1 MSNLRKAFD
10 GNDYATNVI
19 EQMWGISP
27 KEVHERLKKDQVPAY
42 FYEDAPVVQKIQ
54 TSPSDYSSLT
64 SSEEIPMNKSLLL
77 TLGALFGAGLV
88 GTALWRV
95 VRDWAENHEQQIAD
109 PSDTNKGNK
118 GPGRDYGPGNR
129 RPAPKRPSPSAPHFK
144 PETTEEDLHVIRRA
158 DGPRSSPPRV
168 SRDIIA
174 PSDVV
179 NGPSGPSAE
188 TIPPDQSVETVSPN
202 PVVPTDLDA
211 MRRRQFDSTQN
222 EDAF

>member
-10 GNDYATNVI
+10 GNEYATSVI

-42 FYEDAPVVQKIQ
+42 FYEDAPVAQKIQ
-54 TSPSDYSSLT
+54 PSPSHYSSLT

-95 VRDWAENHEQQIAD
+95 VRDWAENYEKQIAD
-109 PSDTNKGNK
+109 PPNTNKENK

-144 PETTEEDLHVIRRA
+144 PETTEEDLHVNFRRA

-174 PSDVV
+174 PSGFVD
-179 NGPSGPSAE
+179 GPSGPTAE
-188 TIPPDQSVETVSPN
+188 TIPLDQNVTTVLPN
-202 PVVPTDLDA
+202 PAVSTDLDA
-211 MRRRQFDSTQN
+211 MRRRQFDAEQ
-222 EDAF
+222 EEG